1 MSDQPPIDSKPAV
14 CDGKDHGVTAE
25 RMEQLKAEA
34 DAFNRLL
41 QASKFDAKGPD
52 HDAAARQSS
61 ADFYKFMPRQPEKN
75 QQSNE
80 GRAFDASKAFY
91 EQLTNLPV
99 GERKVLVSL
108 AQEQNKAMHAQ
119 DDGMP
124 ELQISMNS
132 HAFID
137 DVTVKYPWIRAR
149 DIRTNEMGYA
159 REYFTF
165 KYRGMCAQYEPTK
178 TADSIPSKNTFFL
191 SLDNWRGIS
200 FFHRH

>member
-1 MSDQPPIDSKPAV
+1 MSDQPPAESKSAR
-14 CDGKDHGVTAE
+14 CDGKDHGVTPE
-25 RMEQLKAEA
+25 RLSELRSEA

-41 QASKFDAKGPD
+41 QASKFDA
-52 HDAAARQSS
+52 
-61 ADFYKFMPRQPEKN
+61 PRVED

-80 GRAFDASKAFY
+80 NRAFNASKAFY
-91 EQLTNLPV
+91 EQLTQLPI
-99 GERKVLVSL
+99 GERKALASL
-108 AQEQNKAMHAQ
+108 AQEQNQTMHAQ

-124 ELQISMNS
+124 ELKIEIDS

-165 KYRGMCAQYEPTK
+165 HYRGMCAEFEQPTR
-178 TADSIPSKNTFFL
+178 APLVPSQNTFSF
-191 SLDNWRGIS
+191 SLDNWKGIR
-200 FFHRH
+200 FFGRH